1 MKLNIKT
8 IAAVAVLVAL
18 LSLFAAP
25 VPAEEKPA
33 DTMELLV
40 QKLKAD
46 KKLLIAET
54 MQFSEPEAGK
64 FWPVYDSYQAEL
76 DKLVHRLMVI
86 ILDYADQYKMLSDQ
100 KAMGI
105 LDEYLAIESERLALR
120 KAYLPKFRQALPD
133 KKVVRFY
140 QLENKIQAAVN
151 YELAA
156 NIPLVK

>member
-1 MKLNIKT
+1 MRLKRIIVAMAICL
-8 IAAVAVLVAL
+8 IAFPA
-18 LSLFAAP
+18 FAQE
-25 VPAEEKPA
+25 VTKN
-33 DTMELLV
+33 TMDSV
-40 QKLKAD
+40 RDALKAQ
-46 KKLLIAET
+46 KRAFIAVN
-54 MQFSEPEAGK
+54 MQLTDAEDAK

-76 DKLVHRLMVI
+76 DKLVQRLLVV